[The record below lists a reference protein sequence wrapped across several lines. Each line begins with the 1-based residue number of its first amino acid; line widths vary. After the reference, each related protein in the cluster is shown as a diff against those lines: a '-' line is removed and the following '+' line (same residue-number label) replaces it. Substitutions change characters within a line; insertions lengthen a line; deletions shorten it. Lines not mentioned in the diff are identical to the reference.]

1 MEALLVILVFA
12 PLLAAAVA
20 GLSGRRIGDVP
31 SMAVTTGLLALSCA
45 LSWYTFS
52 QVAWGSWTQH
62 YVFQL
67 LPFIDVGQFQS
78 AWSIRLDTLSAVML
92 IVVTTVSFLVH
103 LYSWGYMADDDSKP
117 RFFAYLS
124 LFTFAML
131 MLVTSAD
138 FMQLFFGWEGVG
150 LASYLLIG
158 FWYKKPT
165 ANAASIKAFV
175 TNRVGDFGFALG
187 IMTVFWMFHTIRFAE
202 LFPLIAS
209 KAHANWVFAGQT
221 WSALDI
227 AGFLLFIGA
236 AGKSAQFFLH
246 VWLPD
251 AMEGPTPVSALIHA
265 ATMVTAGVYMLCLLS
280 PLYEYAPVAR
290 AVITV
295 IGAITCL
302 FAATVGLAQNDIKR
316 VIAYSTCSQLGYMF
330 FAAGL
335 GVYQAAMFHLF
346 THAFFKALLFLGAGS
361 VIHGMH
367 HEQDMRRMGSLTKYL
382 PVTFGVMIVGTIA
395 ITGLGIPGLDLGF
408 AGFYSKD
415 AIINAAFVA
424 GGDHRA
430 YGYFAYIV
438 GTLVAGLTSFY
449 SWRLAFMTFWG
460 TAKWSTADAH
470 GDSPHGA
477 AVAHPDTDHASAA
490 QIETHSE
497 PDTNPRTDDGHH
509 GHGAFKPH
517 ESPWVMLVPLLALSV
532 GAIFSGGVFD
542 RMFIGEGRDAF
553 WRGAIF
559 TSAHNTTLA
568 HIDQLPV
575 WAAQAP
581 LVLSLIGLAVAAYY
595 YLLHP
600 AYAKAIADNNG
611 ILYRFVYNKW
621 YVDEIYQATFVKGAR
636 ALGDFLWHTGDQ
648 KIIDGGGPNGV
659 AWLSA
664 RAGRGLAVLQ
674 SGYLYHY
681 AFVMLLGV
689 AGLLT
694 YALLAWKH

>member
-1 MEALLVILVFA
+1 
-12 PLLAAAVA
+12 
-20 GLSGRRIGDVP
+20 
-31 SMAVTTGLLALSCA
+31 
-45 LSWYTFS
+45 
-52 QVAWGSWTQH
+52 
-62 YVFQL
+62 
-67 LPFIDVGQFQS
+67 
-78 AWSIRLDTLSAVML
+78 
-92 IVVTTVSFLVH
+92 
-103 LYSWGYMADDDSKP
+103 
-117 RFFAYLS
+117 
-124 LFTFAML
+124 
-131 MLVTSAD
+131 
-138 FMQLFFGWEGVG
+138 
-150 LASYLLIG
+150 
-158 FWYKKPT
+158 
-165 ANAASIKAFV
+165 
-175 TNRVGDFGFALG
+175 
-187 IMTVFWMFHTIRFAE
+187 
-202 LFPLIAS
+202 
-209 KAHANWVFAGQT
+209 
-221 WSALDI
+221 
-227 AGFLLFIGA
+227 
-236 AGKSAQFFLH
+236 
-246 VWLPD
+246 
-251 AMEGPTPVSALIHA
+251 
-265 ATMVTAGVYMLCLLS
+265 
-280 PLYEYAPVAR
+280 
-290 AVITV
+290 
-295 IGAITCL
+295 
-302 FAATVGLAQNDIKR
+302 
-316 VIAYSTCSQLGYMF
+316 
-330 FAAGL
+330 
-335 GVYQAAMFHLF
+335 
-346 THAFFKALLFLGAGS
+346 
-361 VIHGMH
+361 
-367 HEQDMRRMGSLTKYL
+367 
-382 PVTFGVMIVGTIA
+382 MIVGTIA

-424 GGDHRA
+424 GHDQRF
-430 YGYFAYIV
+430 GYFAYIV
-438 GTLVAGLTSFY
+438 GVLVAGLTSFY
-449 SWRLAFMTFWG
+449 SWRLAFMTFSG
-460 TAKWSTADAH
+460 TAKWEH
-470 GDSPHGA
+470 A
-477 AVAHPDTDHASAA
+477 AWRQPARRRGRHPTPSHASSA

-497 PDTNPRTDDGHH
+497 PDTNPRPMTHSH

-568 HIDQLPV
+568 HIDQLPL

-581 LVLSLIGLAVAAYY
+581 LVLSLLGLAVAAYY

-636 ALGDFLWHTGDQ
+636 ALGDLFWKSGDQ